1 MAEPAVFCADRGHEV
16 FTRAL
21 VSRLAHDLE
30 IEITV
35 TAVSAARGKGM
46 ALSQLRGWQRSF
58 ERGLRVGKPDGL
70 IVVIDG
76 NCVTSQVK
84 RHEIEAIVLTD
95 VFPSI
100 VIGCPDPHVER
111 WCFADPD
118 AFQRVVGTSTQPDPG
133 KCERGAYKTMLRDA
147 LRGAEQPIL
156 TDEME
161 IAPDIVRE
169 IDLYRAGIAQPSL
182 GAFVQDLQAAL
193 RTLHPDRRR
202 P

>member
-1 MAEPAVFCADRGHEV
+1 MAELAVFCEDRGHEV

-21 VSRLAHDLE
+21 VSRLANDLE
-30 IEITV
+30 IEVMIK
-35 TAVSAARGKGM
+35 AISAARGKGM
-46 ALSQLRGWQRSF
+46 ALSQLRGWQRSY
-58 ERGLRVGKPDGL
+58 ERGLMVGKPDVL

-76 NCVTSQVK
+76 NCVTSQIK
-84 RHEIEAIVLTD
+84 RREIEAIVLTE
-95 VFPSI
+95 VFPSV

-118 AFQRVVGTSTQPDPG
+118 AFQRVVGASAQPDPG
-133 KCERGAYKTMLRDA
+133 KCERGAYKKMLRDA
-147 LRGAEQPIL
+147 LREAEQPIL

-161 IAPDIVRE
+161 IAPEIVDE
-169 IDLYRAGIAQPSL
+169 IDLYQAGAAQPSL

-193 RTLHPDRRR
+193 KTLQPSRRR

>member
-1 MAEPAVFCADRGHEV
+1 MAELALFCEDQGHEV

-21 VSRLAHDLE
+21 VSRLANELQVE
-30 IEITV
+30 IAV
-35 TAVSAARGKGM
+35 TAISAARGKGM
-46 ALSQLRGWQRSF
+46 ALSQLRGWQRLF
-58 ERGLRVGKPDGL
+58 ERGLKVGKPDVL

-84 RHEIEAIVLTD
+84 HREIEAIISRE
-95 VFPSI
+95 VFPSA

-111 WCFADPD
+111 WCLADPD
-118 AFQRVVGTSTQPDPG
+118 AFQRVVGASAQPDPG
-133 KCERGAYKTMLRDA
+133 KCERDAYKTMLRDA
-147 LRGAEQPIL
+147 LRRAEQPVL

-161 IAPDIVRE
+161 IAPDIVHE
-169 IDLYRAGIAQPSL
+169 LDLYRAGVAQPSL

-193 RTLHPDRRR
+193 RRAPPGRAR